1 MLFEY
6 KAGTMIAESLLKP
19 LESLLNRQIESSTP
33 AREYCE
39 QLEGKHLAIQVRNTK
54 LVIYILVTD
63 GCLHLSSEYD
73 EDPDAMIIGTLT
85 GLASLAGDNPDR
97 AFREGRVT
105 LDGDAETANLFRRLL
120 EAAGPDWEE
129 ELSRLTGDVAAHQI
143 GNATRNIFDWGR
155 RAIDTMAQNVS
166 EFLQEESRDAPS
178 RFEAEELMD
187 EIDSLRNDVDRLV
200 ARIDK
205 LTRDRDSCDLGA

>member
-1 MLFEY
+1 
-6 KAGTMIAESLLKP
+6 MIPESLLKP

-33 AREYCE
+33 AREYCA
-39 QLEGKHLAIQVRNTK
+39 QLEGKHLAIRVKHTK
-54 LVIYILVTD
+54 LVIYILVKD

-73 EDPDAMIIGTLT
+73 ENPDAVIIGTVT
-85 GLASLAGDNPDR
+85 GLASLAGDNPDH

-105 LDGDAETANLFRRLL
+105 LDGDAETAELFRHLL

-143 GNATRNIFDWGR
+143 GNATRNIFDWSR
-155 RAIDTMAQNVS
+155 RAMDTMAQNIS
-166 EFLQEESRDAPS
+166 EFLQEESRDVPS

-187 EIDSLRNDVDRLV
+187 EIDSLRDDVDRLV

-205 LTRDRDSCDLGA
+205 LTRNRDSRNLDA